1 MVRGSIRHRL
11 PTALFGLLAGGTAL
25 VALHHAMGEY
35 HYQDVAHGLRSIPDS
50 NLLTALALVI
60 TGYVVLGG
68 YDGLA
73 SRYVGRPLSPGR
85 SLLVAFISYA
95 VGNNTGFANL
105 GTGSI
110 RFRMYALWGY
120 SGVEI
125 ASILAF
131 CSLTFW
137 IGFMALG
144 GTVFL
149 VSPPPLPE
157 PLHLIGGSAR
167 ILGAGFLAVVLGYLL
182 VCLLRRQPLRLRG
195 FSIPSPGR
203 LAVPQIAVSAL
214 DWLLAASA
222 LWVLLP
228 GRESLPLPQ
237 FIGLYL
243 MAQLVA
249 LVSHV
254 PAGLGVLESVM
265 VLLIA
270 SPDRPAAQVLA
281 SILVYRLV
289 YYLLPLLAALILLA
303 ALETARRRHLLQRAL
318 RSVGGAAATVVPH
331 LLALV
336 TFFAGVVLLL
346 SGATPSAGHRIERLG
361 RLLPVPVVETSH
373 FLGSL
378 VGAGLLI
385 LARGLQRRL
394 DAAWH
399 LAAALLAAG
408 AVFSLLKGLDYE
420 EAILMVVVLSVLIA
434 CRGRFDRRARLL
446 SQPFSAS
453 WSIAIALTIAASIW
467 LGVFSYKHVEYSGD
481 LWWVFALH
489 GNASRFLR
497 ASVGAIGL
505 VFLVAIAGLLRHAP
519 ARPRP
524 ATADD
529 LARARPVIAGSSDS
543 GAGLALLADKALLWS
558 DDGRAFIMYGV
569 RGRTW
574 VAMGDPVGP
583 EERWAELTWSFRER
597 SARFGARA
605 AFYEIGAG
613 RLDLYVDLGMA
624 LFKMGEEARVPLEG
638 FTLEGHAFKDLRQ
651 ARRRAEKEDWSLII
665 AQPGEVPA
673 HLPRLRAISDA
684 WLRAKSA
691 REKAF
696 SLGSFRDEYVRE
708 FPVALVIEGGRILA
722 FANLWLAGD
731 RGEMSV
737 DLMRHEPEAGAGTM
751 DFMFLELML
760 WGSSQG
766 YRWFNLGMAPLSGL
780 ASRPLAPLWARAGAF
795 LFRHGE
801 HFYNFEGLRQYK
813 EKFHPAWSPRYLA
826 CPGALA
832 LPGVLAD
839 VAALIGGGVKGV
851 VSR

>member
-1 MVRGSIRHRL
+1 MERGSIRHRL
-11 PTALFGLLAGGTAL
+11 PTALFGFLAGAVAL
-25 VALHHAMGEY
+25 VALHHALGEY
-35 HYQDVAHGLRSIPDS
+35 HYQDVVHGLRSIPDS
-50 NLLTALALVI
+50 NLLAALALVM
-60 TGYVVLGG
+60 TGYLVLGG

-85 SLLVAFISYA
+85 SLLVAFLAYA

-120 SGVEI
+120 TGVEI

-137 IGFMALG
+137 IGFLALG
-144 GTVFL
+144 GTVFF
-149 VSPPPLPE
+149 VAPPPLPE
-157 PLHLIGGSAR
+157 ALHLLGGSAR
-167 ILGAGFLAVVLGYLL
+167 ILGAGFLAVVMAYMLT
-182 VCLLRRQPLRLRG
+182 CLLRTRPLRLRG
-195 FSIPSPGR
+195 FSIASPGH
-203 LAVPQIAVSAL
+203 LAVPQIAVSAI

-228 GRESLPLPQ
+228 GRETLPLPQ

-243 MAQLVA
+243 MAQLIA

-254 PAGLGVLESVM
+254 PAGLGVLESAM
-265 VLLIA
+265 VLLVA
-270 SPDRPAAQVLA
+270 SPERPAAQVLA
-281 SILVYRLV
+281 SILVYRLI
-289 YYLLPLLAALILLA
+289 YYLLPLLAALVLLA
-303 ALETARRRHLLQRAL
+303 VLEAARRRHLLERVL
-318 RSVGGAAATVVPH
+318 RSVGGATASVLPH
-331 LLALV
+331 LLAMV

-346 SGATPSAGHRIERLG
+346 SGATPSAGRRIERLG
-361 RLLPVPVVETSH
+361 RLFPVPVVETSH

-378 VGAGLLI
+378 AGAGLLI

-420 EAILMVVVLSVLIA
+420 EAIFMVVVLAVLLA
-434 CRGRFDRRARLL
+434 CRRRFDRRARLL

-453 WSIAIALTIAASIW
+453 WSIAIGLAIAASVW
-467 LGVFSYKHVEYSGD
+467 LGLFSYKHVEYSGD
-481 LWWVFALH
+481 LWWAFALH
-489 GNASRFLR
+489 GHASRFLR

-505 VFLVAIAGLLRHAP
+505 VFLVAIAGLMRHAP

-524 ATADD
+524 ATDDD
-529 LARARPVIAGSSDS
+529 LARARPVIAGSPDS

-574 VAMGDPVGP
+574 VAMGDPIGP
-583 EERWAELTWSFRER
+583 EDLWAELAWGFRER
-597 SARFGARA
+597 SARLGARA
-605 AFYEIGAG
+605 AFYEVGAG

-624 LFKMGEEARVPLEG
+624 LFKMGEEARVPLEA
-638 FTLEGHAFKDLRQ
+638 FTLEGHEFKDLRQ
-651 ARRRAEKEDWSLII
+651 ARRRAEKEGWSLVI
-665 AQPGEVPA
+665 AQPEDVPA
-673 HLPRLRAISDA
+673 HLPRLRAISDN

-691 REKAF
+691 KEKSF
-696 SLGSFRDEYVRE
+696 SLGSFRDDYVRE
-708 FPVALVIEGGRILA
+708 FPVALVIEGGRVLA
-722 FANLWLAGD
+722 FANLWLGGD
-731 RGEMSV
+731 HHEISV

-751 DFMFLELML
+751 DFMFVELML
-760 WGSSQG
+760 WGRAQG

-780 ASRPLAPLWARAGAF
+780 ASRPLAPMWARAGAF

-826 CPGALA
+826 CPGPIA
-832 LPGVLAD
+832 LPAVLTD
-839 VAALIGGGVKGV
+839 VAALIGGVSKGS